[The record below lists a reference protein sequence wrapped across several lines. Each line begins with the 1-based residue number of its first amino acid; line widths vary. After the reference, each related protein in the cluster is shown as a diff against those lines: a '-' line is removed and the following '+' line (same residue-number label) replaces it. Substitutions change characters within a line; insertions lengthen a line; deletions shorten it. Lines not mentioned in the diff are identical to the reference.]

1 MIITVVLKI
10 QFNDFV
16 KLGDNKNNSI
26 DNDELRLII
35 AKRYVELLGGKITF
49 KNEKNICDCNISI
62 VQTLVA
68 DNEYDNVDIEASRE
82 KTNDEVH
89 ENKKEFIDEKNNY
102 EQKETKE
109 DNINNDNEIVTSKNI
124 LIFDSNKINHK
135 IINRL
140 LKEYK
145 FNIFSAY
152 SIEDLE
158 NRVRFKKYDLILIDS
173 SLFDEKLEEII
184 KKYNVNTKIIEMGEE
199 KMEKQRDY
207 ISDIIYKPIS
217 KESMD
222 NIVLNYLSGKDVK

>member
-1 MIITVVLKI
+1 MI
-10 QFNDFV
+10 
-16 KLGDNKNNSI
+16 
-26 DNDELRLII
+26 
-35 AKRYVELLGGKITF
+35 
-49 KNEKNICDCNISI
+49 
-62 VQTLVA
+62 
-68 DNEYDNVDIEASRE
+68 SR
-82 KTNDEVH
+82 
-89 ENKKEFIDEKNNY
+89 
-102 EQKETKE
+102 Q
-109 DNINNDNEIVTSKNI
+109 VT
-124 LIFDSNKINHK
+124 
-135 IINRL
+135 RCRQQ
-140 LKEYK
+140 YK

-222 NIVLNYLSGKDVK
+222 NIVLLKIFHLLSTFFQYMNHLDILHNIVLNYLSGKDVK